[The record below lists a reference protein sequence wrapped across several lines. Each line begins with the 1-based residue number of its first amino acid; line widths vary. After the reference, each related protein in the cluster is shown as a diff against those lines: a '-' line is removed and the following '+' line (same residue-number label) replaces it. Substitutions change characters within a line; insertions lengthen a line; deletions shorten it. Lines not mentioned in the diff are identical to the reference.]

1 MSEIDL
7 LLDEENEL
15 TFQLNIEG
23 SRPASAIC
31 RLAIDSKD
39 MTLLFESK
47 NSNSGE
53 VEVIIP
59 SLQHILKEGLYD
71 MTLEVI
77 VDDKYF
83 TPLTIKG
90 NFEKSLKIT
99 AEAVVRN
106 KNKKTNAT
114 ATLIEKQNPKQAVI
128 QEKIKDRPNVSVK
141 NSASS
146 KKTNFTDEQIM
157 KILNALTKK

>member
-1 MSEIDL
+1 MSDIDL

-15 TFQLNIEG
+15 TFQLSIEG
-23 SRPASAIC
+23 SRPAQAIC
-31 RLAIDSKD
+31 RLAIDNKN

-47 NSNSGE
+47 KSQSGE
-53 VEVIIP
+53 VEVTIP
-59 SLQHILKEGLYD
+59 SLNHILNEGIYD

-83 TPLTIKG
+83 TPLTLKG
-90 NFEKSLKIT
+90 NFENSIKVT

-106 KNKKTNAT
+106 KKSNVSAI
-114 ATLIEKQNPKQAVI
+114 ATLVEKPDNKSNVI
-128 QEKIKDRPNVSVK
+128 KEEKKRPSVSVK
-141 NSASS
+141 NSKSLE
-146 KKTNFTDEQIM
+146 KKNFTDDQIM